1 MLALFA
7 LLMTVYG
14 VGEAVRSVFAW
25 QDFGQGVLRGVGYIV
40 VAVAVFEVA
49 KYLVEE
55 EVMRSREM
63 RSAAEARRSL
73 TKFVSTISIAVFLE
87 GLVTV
92 FRVSQE
98 SVPLLL
104 YPAAIMITGTI
115 LILGLGLYQR
125 MSVMV
130 EREVEQKD
138 QRVSSERR
146 AAERADAFRQAA
158 FFFGCRSLR
167 FTSDSAIWIAFSA
180 APLRRLSDTHQ
191 NEIPCLTVLS
201 SRSRET

>member
-1 MLALFA
+1 VNEDFPTAAFESLTRLIFGLIAVVLALFA

-14 VGEAVRSVFAW
+14 IGESVRGISVW
-25 QDFGQGVLRGVGYIV
+25 EDFGQGVLRGVGYIV
-40 VAVAVFEVA
+40 VAVAVFEVS

-87 GLVTV
+87 GLVMV
-92 FRVSQE
+92 FRVGQE
-98 SVPLLL
+98 SVALLL
-104 YPAAIMITGTI
+104 YPAAILITGTI

-125 MSVMV
+125 MSVAV

-138 QRVSSERR
+138 RRSSAKTR
-146 AAERADAFRQAA
+146 
-158 FFFGCRSLR
+158 
-167 FTSDSAIWIAFSA
+167 
-180 APLRRLSDTHQ
+180 
-191 NEIPCLTVLS
+191 
-201 SRSRET
+201 

>member
-1 MLALFA
+1 VNEEFPTAAFESVSRLIFGFIAVVLALFA
-7 LLMTVYG
+7 VLMTVYG

-25 QDFGQGVLRGVGYIV
+25 GDFGQGVLRGVGYIV
-40 VAVAVFEVA
+40 VAVAVFEVS

-73 TKFVSTISIAVFLE
+73 TKFVTIISIAVFLE

-104 YPAAIMITGTI
+104 YPAAILVTGTI
-115 LILGLGLYQR
+115 LILGLGVYQR
-125 MSVMV
+125 MSVIV

-138 QRVSSERR
+138 RRSSAKDR
-146 AAERADAFRQAA
+146 
-158 FFFGCRSLR
+158 
-167 FTSDSAIWIAFSA
+167 
-180 APLRRLSDTHQ
+180 
-191 NEIPCLTVLS
+191 
-201 SRSRET
+201 

>member
-1 MLALFA
+1 MAQRAQDFGVLVKQDFPTEIFESITRWVFGLIACVLALFA

-14 VGEAVRSVFAW
+14 LGETFRGIYVW
-25 QDFGQGVLRGVGYIV
+25 QEFGQGVLRGVGYII
-40 VAVAVFEVA
+40 VAVAVFEVS

-92 FRVSQE
+92 FRVSHE
-98 SVPLLL
+98 SVSLLL
-104 YPAAIMITGTI
+104 YPAAILVTGTI
-115 LILGLGLYQR
+115 LILGLGFYQR
-125 MSVMV
+125 LSVSV

-138 QRVSSERR
+138 KRV
-146 AAERADAFRQAA
+146 AAKGR
-158 FFFGCRSLR
+158 
-167 FTSDSAIWIAFSA
+167 
-180 APLRRLSDTHQ
+180 
-191 NEIPCLTVLS
+191 
-201 SRSRET
+201 

>member
-1 MLALFA
+1 VNEEFPTAAFESITRLVFGLIAVVLALFA
-7 LLMTVYG
+7 LLMTIFG
-14 VGEAVRSVFAW
+14 VGEAARSIFVW
-25 QDFGQGVLRGVGYIV
+25 DDFGQGVLRGVGYIV
-40 VAVAVFEVA
+40 VAVAVFEVS

-98 SVPLLL
+98 SVQLLL
-104 YPAAIMITGTI
+104 YPAAIMVTGTI

-125 MSVMV
+125 MSVTV

-138 QRVSSERR
+138 RRSSAKNR
-146 AAERADAFRQAA
+146 
-158 FFFGCRSLR
+158 
-167 FTSDSAIWIAFSA
+167 
-180 APLRRLSDTHQ
+180 
-191 NEIPCLTVLS
+191 
-201 SRSRET
+201 

>member
-1 MLALFA
+1 MNEQFPTTTFESITRMIFGVIAIVLAFFA

-14 VGEAVRSVFAW
+14 VGEVLRGITVWS
-25 QDFGQGVLRGVGYIV
+25 DFGQGVLRGVGYIV

-98 SVPLLL
+98 SVQLLL
-104 YPAAIMITGTI
+104 YPAAILITGTV
-115 LILGLGLYQR
+115 LILGLGQYQR
-125 MSVMV
+125 MSVEV

-138 QRVSSERR
+138 RRSS
-146 AAERADAFRQAA
+146 AK
-158 FFFGCRSLR
+158 
-167 FTSDSAIWIAFSA
+167 
-180 APLRRLSDTHQ
+180 
-191 NEIPCLTVLS
+191 
-201 SRSRET
+201 SR

>member
-1 MLALFA
+1 
-7 LLMTVYG
+7 
-14 VGEAVRSVFAW
+14 
-25 QDFGQGVLRGVGYIV
+25 
-40 VAVAVFEVA
+40 
-49 KYLVEE
+49 
-55 EVMRSREM
+55 MRSRDC
-63 RSAAEARRSL
+63 RPSEARRSL

-125 MSVMV
+125 MSVVV

-138 QRVSSERR
+138 RRSSAKGR
-146 AAERADAFRQAA
+146 
-158 FFFGCRSLR
+158 
-167 FTSDSAIWIAFSA
+167 
-180 APLRRLSDTHQ
+180 
-191 NEIPCLTVLS
+191 
-201 SRSRET
+201 

>member
-1 MLALFA
+1 VNEDFPTAAFESVTRLIFGLIAIVLALFA

-40 VAVAVFEVA
+40 VAVAVFEVS

-55 EVMRSREM
+55 EVMRSHEM

-125 MSVMV
+125 LSVMV

-138 QRVSSERR
+138 R
-146 AAERADAFRQAA
+146 
-158 FFFGCRSLR
+158 
-167 FTSDSAIWIAFSA
+167 
-180 APLRRLSDTHQ
+180 
-191 NEIPCLTVLS
+191 
-201 SRSRET
+201 RSRAKGR